1 MKYQIV
7 VLIVDEDGRLA
18 FFGYTKNYKRLPNLS
33 RGDFIDDG
41 LGFIVEYCRYD
52 VKSSTMQYHVK
63 NYSIKACANLEL
75 IGFVRFNLG
84 EDNEKQ

>member
-1 MKYQIV
+1 MKSQIV
-7 VLIVDEDGRLA
+7 VLIVDENNRFT

-33 RGDFIDDG
+33 RGDCIDDG
-41 LGFIVEYCRYD
+41 LSFIVEYCHYD

-75 IGFVRFNLG
+75 IGFVRFNLR
-84 EDNEKQ
+84 ENNEKQ